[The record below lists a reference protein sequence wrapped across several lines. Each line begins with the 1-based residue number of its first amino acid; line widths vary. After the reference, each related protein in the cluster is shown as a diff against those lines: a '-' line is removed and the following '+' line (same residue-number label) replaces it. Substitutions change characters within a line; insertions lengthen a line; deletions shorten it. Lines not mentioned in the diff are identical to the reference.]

1 MSPMLNDMLVN
12 EVVPRLRKSV
22 HTVPKV
28 GHEDDEEIVQD
39 ATLMAARMMD
49 SAEKAG
55 QRFTAGNMAWYAA
68 KAARSGRRSYY
79 SGRSDVMSP
88 GCQIDGKARHEC
100 LDGEI
105 ELEFGD
111 VGTLHDVIAPYGYS
125 GAECDPAEEA
135 ARNHDWE
142 RFLASHPPRHRTAIL
157 VLASGGTMREAGK
170 RCGLKDS
177 VALMLKRR
185 IAADLIAFFGEDVIR
200 RLLHGVRPGW
210 ESDLQTVRERHAC
223 HVAHDPTC
231 FSGHSVRHAT
241 ICAD

>member
-1 MSPMLNDMLVN
+1 MLNEMLVN

-49 SAEKAG
+49 SAEKSG
-55 QRFTAGNMAWYAA
+55 HYFTAVNMAWYAA

-88 GCQIDGKARHEC
+88 GCQIDGKARHEW
-100 LDGEI
+100 LDDEI

-111 VGTLHDVIAPYGYS
+111 VGTLHDVIASPGYQ
-125 GAECDPAEEA
+125 GQEPDPAEEA
-135 ARNHDWE
+135 ARNLDWAA
-142 RFLASHPPRHRTAIL
+142 FLASHSPRHRTAIV
-157 VLASGGTMREAGK
+157 VLAEGGTMREAGK

-177 VALMLKRR
+177 AALVLKRR
-185 IAADLIAFFGEDVIR
+185 IAADLIEFFGEDVIR
-200 RLLHGVRPGW
+200 RLLDGVRPGW
-210 ESDLQTVRERHAC
+210 ESDLRTVRERHAGQF
-223 HVAHDPTC
+223 VGKPETMQPT
-231 FSGHSVRHAT
+231 S
-241 ICAD
+241 